1 MVPGT
6 GRSLRWYV
14 TVGGQRSLLSAS
26 VSSYAAPTVWSVAP
40 GNYPTTGS
48 PLVAGSPSLVTVAG
62 VNFGLTVPGSQLV
75 VRINSQMRA
84 RPAGWA
90 AYRAAILA
98 SQVSQRWG
106 GR

>member
-14 TVGGQRSLLSAS
+14 NVGGQRSLLSTSA
-26 VSSYAAPTVWSVAP
+26 SSYAAPTVWSVLP
-40 GNYPTTGS
+40 GNYPTTGA
-48 PLVAGSPSLVTVAG
+48 PLVAGSPSLVTVTG

-75 VRINSQMRA
+75 VKINSQMRA

-98 SQVSQRWG
+98 SQAR
-106 GR
+106 R